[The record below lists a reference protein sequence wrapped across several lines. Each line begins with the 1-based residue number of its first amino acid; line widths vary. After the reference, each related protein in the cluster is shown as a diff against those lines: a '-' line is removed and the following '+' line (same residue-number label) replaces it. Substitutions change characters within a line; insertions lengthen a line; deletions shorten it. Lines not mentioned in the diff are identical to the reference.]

1 LYNNIVFKDVDFV
14 DFIQLQNNI
23 RSQRGLRTI
32 DNNEKVIKIYPV
44 DMEYSLLEKNK
55 DKRRRKIRAYL

>member
-23 RSQRGLRTI
+23 RSQRGFIRTI

-44 DMEYSLLEKNK
+44 DMEYSLLEKELK
-55 DKRRRKIRAYL
+55 IKREEN

>member
-14 DFIQLQNNI
+14 DFIQQNNI
-23 RSQRGLRTI
+23 RSQRGFIRTI

-44 DMEYSLLEKNK
+44 DMEYSLLEKELK
-55 DKRRRKIRAYL
+55 IKREEN